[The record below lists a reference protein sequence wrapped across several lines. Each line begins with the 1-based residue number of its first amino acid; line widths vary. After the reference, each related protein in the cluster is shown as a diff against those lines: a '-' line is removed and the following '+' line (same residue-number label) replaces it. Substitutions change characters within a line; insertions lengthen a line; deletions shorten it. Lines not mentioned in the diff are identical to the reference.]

1 MKFKFKITG
10 KCRVTQ
16 LDHDIVSHQG
26 STAWDIASAE
36 TNTKLSYSVNVPV
49 TCKAVDKN
57 YCFTWWQTDEK
68 VELANG
74 EEDYLTLMFG
84 HDESINAYVGMKIGA
99 NVQLG
104 NMGSGGNS
112 TGPHVHCEFGK
123 GTYKGKWY
131 ANSEG
136 VYVLYNA
143 ISFTDTTY
151 MDDLD
156 LQEPIHSNVI
166 PRWEETKAKF
176 KYTSEE
182 PVVKPITTVPNVLNG
197 EKWELDK
204 FFEKLDEIL
213 NSKTRYLLGG
223 IGRYDGDTRLF
234 DCVGLFKSILWNYP
248 AEPNNYNVTYPDVNV
263 GGMKDRCSQVQKF
276 DKSKMQKGMLVF
288 IGTEHIGMVYDD
300 RIIECTPAF
309 NNCVQLTTPEMRAD
323 KPWTE
328 MGYADFLKYPSSEP
342 TEPPKE
348 PSDIDTLLN
357 ELQSSIATLQAE
369 NKELSEKNTEL
380 EKELSDVK
388 AELDTANSKLDEIRK
403 VVS

>member
-1 MKFKFKITG
+1 MKFKFKING

-36 TNTKLSYSVNVPV
+36 TNKKLPYSVNVPV

-84 HDESINAYVGMKIGA
+84 HDETINAYVGMKIGA

-104 NMGSGGNS
+104 NMGSGGNA
-112 TGPHVHCEFGK
+112 TGDHVHIEFGK
-123 GTYKGKWY
+123 GSYKGKWY

-143 ISFTDTTY
+143 LSFTDTTY

-176 KYTSEE
+176 KYAEE
-182 PVVKPITTVPNVLNG
+182 EVSTVPNILKG

-204 FFEKLDEIL
+204 FFDELNKIL

-248 AEPNNYNVTYPDVNV
+248 AEPSNYNVTYPDVNV
-263 GGMKDRCSQVQKF
+263 GGMKSRATVQAF
-276 DKSKMQKGMLVF
+276 DKDKMQKGMLVF

-309 NNCVQLTTPEMRAD
+309 NNCVQLTTLEQRSD
-323 KPWTE
+323 KPWDT
-328 MGYADFLKYPSSEP
+328 MGYADFLAYTESPSEP
-342 TEPPKE
+342 VDEPNE
-348 PSDIDTLLN
+348 SSDIDTLLD

-369 NKELSEKNTEL
+369 NKELSSKNTEL
-380 EKELSDVK
+380 EKELANTK
-388 AELDTANSKLDEIRK
+388 QELENANSKLDEIRK
-403 VVS
+403 VVG

>member
-1 MKFKFKITG
+1 MKFKFKING

-36 TNTKLSYSVNVPV
+36 TNKKLPYSVNVPV

-84 HDESINAYVGMKIGA
+84 HDETINAYVGMKIGA

-104 NMGSGGNS
+104 NMGSGGLS
-112 TGPHVHCEFGK
+112 SGPHVHIEFGK

-143 ISFTDTTY
+143 LAFTDVTY
-151 MDDLD
+151 MNDLD

-166 PRWEETKAKF
+166 PRWEETKKLF
-176 KYTSEE
+176 KYTEEE
-182 PVVKPITTVPNVLNG
+182 PVVKPTVPNILKG
-197 EKWELDK
+197 EKWELDD
-204 FFEKLDEIL
+204 FFKKLDEIL

-248 AEPNNYNVTYPDVNV
+248 AEPNNYGVTYPDVNV
-263 GGMKDRCSQVQKF
+263 GGMKSRAKVQAFSK
-276 DKSKMQKGMLVF
+276 DKMQRGMLVF

-309 NNCVQLTTPEMRAD
+309 KNCVQLTTLEQRPNE
-323 KPWTE
+323 WTE
-328 MGYADFLKYPSSEP
+328 MGYADFLEYATESPSEP
-342 TEPPKE
+342 VDEPNE

-369 NKELSEKNTEL
+369 NKELSSKNTEL
-380 EKELSDVK
+380 EKELSATK
-388 AELDTANSKLDEIRK
+388 EELETANSKLEQIRK

>member
-36 TNTKLSYSVNVPV
+36 SNKKLPYSVNVPV

-84 HDESINAYVGMKIGA
+84 HDESINAYVGMKVGA

-104 NMGSGGNS
+104 NMGSGGNA
-112 TGPHVHCEFGK
+112 TGDHVHIEFGK
-123 GTYKGKWY
+123 GEYKGKWY

-143 ISFTDTTY
+143 LAFTDTTY

-166 PRWEETKAKF
+166 PSWKETKAKF

-182 PVVKPITTVPNVLNG
+182 PIVKPISSVPNILNG
-197 EKWELDK
+197 EKWELDD
-204 FFEKLDEIL
+204 FFKELNTIL

-234 DCVGLFKSILWNYP
+234 DCVGLFKSILWDYP
-248 AEPNNYNVTYPDVNV
+248 AEPNNYGVTYPDVNV
-263 GGMKDRCSQVQKF
+263 GGMKSRAKIQAF
-276 DKSKMQKGMLVF
+276 DKDKMQKGMLVF

-309 NNCVQLTTPEMRAD
+309 NNCVQLTTLEQRSD
-323 KPWTE
+323 KPWDS
-328 MGYADFLKYPSSEP
+328 MGYADFINYPSNEP
-342 TEPPKE
+342 VEPSKE
-348 PSDIDTLLN
+348 PSDIDTLLS

-369 NKELSEKNTEL
+369 NKELSEKNANL
-380 EKELSDVK
+380 EKELSQTK
-388 AELDTANSKLDEIRK
+388 AELENANSKLGEIRK